1 MRGTRGGSEG
11 AVPALLVA
19 ASVNLPPLL
28 QCRGLASSSSFSSYP
43 RLQLW
48 LLHPVI
54 IKGGCEKTKTKPR
67 HSQANNPSQLTVPPS
82 PRSVGLPGPAAL
94 PWPWGGEAVPGR
106 RGKEGAGA
114 RQTQGKSLLS
124 PARRAAQGL
133 GAAAAGAPRSA
144 PRSAPAGT
152 AAAPPGSEAP
162 RRGAGS
168 SPAPHF
174 PPPPLLLVLFLPF
187 RRRGSPP
194 RTHAVPRPRFLWVQ
208 PESATLPGIFPP
220 KLGSMSGKVIK
231 PKEEKDASK
240 EPQLKGIVTKLYSR
254 QGYHLQLQADGTI
267 DGTKEEDS
275 SYTLFNLIP
284 VGLRVVAIQGVQTKL
299 YLAMNSEG
307 YLYTSEHF
315 TPECKF
321 KESVFENYYVTYS
334 SMIYRQQQSGR
345 GWYLGLNK
353 EGEIMKGNHVKKNK
367 PAAHFLPKPLK
378 VAMYKEPSLHDL
390 TEFSRSGSGTPTK
403 SRSVSGVLN
412 GGKSM
417 SQNEST

>member
-1 MRGTRGGSEG
+1 M
-11 AVPALLVA
+11 P
-19 ASVNLPPLL
+19 
-28 QCRGLASSSSFSSYP
+28 
-43 RLQLW
+43 
-48 LLHPVI
+48 
-54 IKGGCEKTKTKPR
+54 
-67 HSQANNPSQLTVPPS
+67 
-82 PRSVGLPGPAAL
+82 
-94 PWPWGGEAVPGR
+94 
-106 RGKEGAGA
+106 
-114 RQTQGKSLLS
+114 
-124 PARRAAQGL
+124 
-133 GAAAAGAPRSA
+133 
-144 PRSAPAGT
+144 
-152 AAAPPGSEAP
+152 AAPPSGP
-162 RRGAGS
+162 
-168 SPAPHF
+168 
-174 PPPPLLLVLFLPF
+174 
-187 RRRGSPP
+187 GSPRP
-194 RTHAVPRPRFLWVQ
+194 AVRCPRPRFLWVQ

>member
-1 MRGTRGGSEG
+1 MTYRSIGFVSQSSGAFKNLFSLISTFTVSHLSVVFPASCVFLIDSDTARLNKLHGTSCSNGGY
-11 AVPALLVA
+11 
-19 ASVNLPPLL
+19 NF
-28 QCRGLASSSSFSSYP
+28 C
-43 RLQLW
+43 
-48 LLHPVI
+48 
-54 IKGGCEKTKTKPR
+54 
-67 HSQANNPSQLTVPPS
+67 TVMDD
-82 PRSVGLPGPAAL
+82 
-94 PWPWGGEAVPGR
+94 
-106 RGKEGAGA
+106 
-114 RQTQGKSLLS
+114 
-124 PARRAAQGL
+124 
-133 GAAAAGAPRSA
+133 
-144 PRSAPAGT
+144 
-152 AAAPPGSEAP
+152 APPGTQEYIMLRQDSIQSAELKKKE
-162 RRGAGS
+162 S
-168 SPAPHF
+168 
-174 PPPPLLLVLFLPF
+174 PF
-187 RRRGSPP
+187 RAKCHEIFCCPLKQVHLKEN
-194 RTHAVPRPRFLWVQ
+194 TE
-208 PESATLPGIFPP
+208 PE
-220 KLGSMSGKVIK
+220 
-231 PKEEKDASK
+231 

-254 QGYHLQLQADGTI
+254 QGYHLQLQADGEI
-267 DGTKEEDS
+267 NGTKEEDS
-275 SYTLFNLIP
+275 TYTLFNLIP

>member
-1 MRGTRGGSEG
+1 
-11 AVPALLVA
+11 
-19 ASVNLPPLL
+19 
-28 QCRGLASSSSFSSYP
+28 
-43 RLQLW
+43 
-48 LLHPVI
+48 
-54 IKGGCEKTKTKPR
+54 
-67 HSQANNPSQLTVPPS
+67 
-82 PRSVGLPGPAAL
+82 
-94 PWPWGGEAVPGR
+94 
-106 RGKEGAGA
+106 
-114 RQTQGKSLLS
+114 
-124 PARRAAQGL
+124 
-133 GAAAAGAPRSA
+133 
-144 PRSAPAGT
+144 
-152 AAAPPGSEAP
+152 
-162 RRGAGS
+162 
-168 SPAPHF
+168 
-174 PPPPLLLVLFLPF
+174 
-187 RRRGSPP
+187 
-194 RTHAVPRPRFLWVQ
+194 
-208 PESATLPGIFPP
+208 
-220 KLGSMSGKVIK
+220 MSGKVIK

-240 EPQLKGIVTKLYSR
+240 VMDDAPPGTQEYIMLRQDSIQSAELKKKESPFRAKCHEIFCCPLKQVHLKENTEPEVHSSRGVCKCVQPLLEDSCCCSLGAELPATRRQESSACLPTGEKCCNAKAERVCGGETALRAAPVRSRREEASQGIQQPTAKVPGISTSPGVSITACFGSLLKGEEEKGSRKTLQQDSPCWILTEPQLKGIVTKLYSR

>member
-1 MRGTRGGSEG
+1 MISLYREYGLDVSGQYLGEYFRYALNFLRSPFSVSAPNVDSNCLGRTSLQRSM
-11 AVPALLVA
+11 ALL
-19 ASVNLPPLL
+19 
-28 QCRGLASSSSFSSYP
+28 RKSY
-43 RLQLW
+43 
-48 LLHPVI
+48 
-54 IKGGCEKTKTKPR
+54 
-67 HSQANNPSQLTVPPS
+67 S
-82 PRSVGLPGPAAL
+82 
-94 PWPWGGEAVPGR
+94 
-106 RGKEGAGA
+106 
-114 RQTQGKSLLS
+114 
-124 PARRAAQGL
+124 
-133 GAAAAGAPRSA
+133 
-144 PRSAPAGT
+144 
-152 AAAPPGSEAP
+152 
-162 RRGAGS
+162 
-168 SPAPHF
+168 
-174 PPPPLLLVLFLPF
+174 
-187 RRRGSPP
+187 
-194 RTHAVPRPRFLWVQ
+194 
-208 PESATLPGIFPP
+208 
-220 KLGSMSGKVIK
+220 
-231 PKEEKDASK
+231 

-267 DGTKEEDS
+267 DGTKDEDS
-275 SYTLFNLIP
+275 TYTLFNLIP

-417 SQNEST
+417 SHNEST

>member
-1 MRGTRGGSEG
+1 M
-11 AVPALLVA
+11 A
-19 ASVNLPPLL
+19 AAI
-28 QCRGLASSSSFSSYP
+28 ASSLI
-43 RLQLW
+43 RQ
-48 LLHPVI
+48 
-54 IKGGCEKTKTKPR
+54 KRQAREREKSNACKC
-67 HSQANNPSQLTVPPS
+67 V
-82 PRSVGLPGPAAL
+82 
-94 PWPWGGEAVPGR
+94 
-106 RGKEGAGA
+106 
-114 RQTQGKSLLS
+114 
-124 PARRAAQGL
+124 
-133 GAAAAGAPRSA
+133 
-144 PRSAPAGT
+144 
-152 AAAPPGSEAP
+152 
-162 RRGAGS
+162 S
-168 SPAPHF
+168 SPSKGKTSCDKNKLNVF
-174 PPPPLLLVLFLPF
+174 SRVKLFGSKK
-187 RRRGSPP
+187 RRR
-194 RTHAVPRPRFLWVQ
+194 RRP
-208 PESATLPGIFPP
+208 
-220 KLGSMSGKVIK
+220 
-231 PKEEKDASK
+231 

-267 DGTKEEDS
+267 DGTKDEDS
-275 SYTLFNLIP
+275 TYTLFNLIP

-307 YLYTSEHF
+307 YLYTSINRLPHQDQMQREQTVPQGHTTLLSQCSSLQRDGSKGKGSIGTLNKTFGADNEERKCEHQKPSGAKGPANCHVCQEHF

-417 SQNEST
+417 SHNEST